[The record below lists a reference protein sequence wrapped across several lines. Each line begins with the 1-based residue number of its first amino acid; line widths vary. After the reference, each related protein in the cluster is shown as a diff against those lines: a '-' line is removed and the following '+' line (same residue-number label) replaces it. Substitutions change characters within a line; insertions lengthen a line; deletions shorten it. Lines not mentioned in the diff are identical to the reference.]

1 MRHSTNYN
9 LNLVEGSDTFNP
21 LVNDVSNFETID
33 AAMRANE
40 LAGIGTATELLSG
53 SIHALTR
60 SNDAP
65 VFRFVA
71 TANYTAGD
79 TFTVDGQQVTALLP
93 SGETL
98 ASGAYVINS
107 SVICALNGTLLTV
120 FTSGGTI
127 ALAADSEKLGGRL
140 PEYYGTA
147 AQTSEAVNTAQAAQT
162 IVNALNA
169 NLQASYAGATIPFT
183 FGIDEDGNY
192 GYIKAGADSVTPFR
206 SGAGTPA
213 FRTCGGPVRHT
224 LNDPYIATKN
234 GTLKATVY
242 VWNQENAQ
250 FTYSFTLLKNGTT
263 EYTRSFAGGTNGR
276 AYGPIEVPIEVA
288 IGDSITFR
296 TSAVN
301 LQAFIMIAE

>member
-21 LVNDVSNFETID
+21 LVNDVPNFETID
-33 AAMRANE
+33 AAMHANE

-53 SIHALTR
+53 TVHALTR
-60 SNDAP
+60 TNDAP

-127 ALAADSEKLGGRL
+127 ALAADSEKLGGQL

-147 AQTSEAVNTAQAAQT
+147 AQTTEAVNTAQAAQT
-162 IVNALNA
+162 IVNGLNA
-169 NLQASYAGATIPFT
+169 NLQASYAGATVPFK

-192 GYIKAGADSVTPFR
+192 GYIKAGADSVTPFK
-206 SGAGTPA
+206 SGAATPA
-213 FRTCGGPVRHT
+213 FRTCGAQIRHT
-224 LNDPYIATKN
+224 LNDPYITTKN

-242 VWNQENAQ
+242 IWNQEPAVYTYT
-250 FTYSFTLLKNGTT
+250 FTMQKNGVTV
-263 EYTRSFAGGTNGR
+263 YTNSFSGGTNGK
-276 AYGPIEVPIEVA
+276 AYGPIDVPIEVEA
-288 IGDSITFR
+288 GDSITFR
-296 TSAVN
+296 VSANN
-301 LQAFIMIAE
+301 LQAFIMLAE